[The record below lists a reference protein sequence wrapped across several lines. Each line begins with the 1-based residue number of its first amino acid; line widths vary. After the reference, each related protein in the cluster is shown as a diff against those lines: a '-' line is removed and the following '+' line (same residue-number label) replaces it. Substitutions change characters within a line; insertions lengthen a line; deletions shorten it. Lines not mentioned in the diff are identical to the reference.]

1 MIITRKDFLSGR
13 ASRVARRTVGF
24 TLIELLVVIAI
35 IAILASLLL
44 PALSIAKAK
53 AQSIQ
58 CVNNLKQLA
67 IIWVMYAGDNQ
78 ERLALN
84 GNGSLAPNWV
94 SGSFESSPNDN
105 TNTFMLT
112 DPKLSLFG
120 SYMKT
125 TAIYRCP
132 ADRATRFKTFQD

>member
-1 MIITRKDFLSGR
+1 MIMTRRSFLSGR
-13 ASRVARRTVGF
+13 PSPAAHRAVGF

-58 CVNNLKQLA
+58 CVNNLRQLA
-67 IIWVMYAGDNQ
+67 VIWVMYAGDNQ

-84 GNGSLAPNWV
+84 GNGSLAPNWFPAV
-94 SGSFESSPNDN
+94 SKAHRP
-105 TNTFMLT
+105 
-112 DPKLSLFG
+112 
-120 SYMKT
+120 T
-125 TAIYRCP
+125 TP
-132 ADRATRFKTFQD
+132 TRLC